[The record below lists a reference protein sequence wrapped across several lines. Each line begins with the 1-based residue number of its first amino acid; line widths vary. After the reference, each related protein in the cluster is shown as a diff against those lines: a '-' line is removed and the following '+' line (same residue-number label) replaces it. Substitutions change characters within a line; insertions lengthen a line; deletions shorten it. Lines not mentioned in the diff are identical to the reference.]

1 MVFHDRNCTRSF
13 RVLPLIPFLSMQTN
27 KNQIIIAALLVVF
40 AIGTRVLFNALHIY
54 NFSAVMAAAL
64 FAGAYIGSKRIGFL
78 IPLAAMIISDLI
90 IGVYD
95 WKLMGVVDG
104 AFVAA
109 IALGMFYSKK
119 PSLLRWV
126 SALLGS
132 SAMFFILTNFAVWIF
147 GDGTF
152 YPHTFAGLVNC
163 YTMGLPF
170 YRDRLIG
177 DIAWSAVLFG
187 SYELLKLRAP
197 KTAVA

>member
-1 MVFHDRNCTRSF
+1 
-13 RVLPLIPFLSMQTN
+13 MQTN
-27 KNQIIIAALLVVF
+27 KNQIILAGLLVVF

-54 NFSAVMAAAL
+54 NFSAVMASAL
-64 FAGAYIGSKRIGFL
+64 FAGAYLGSKRVGFI
-78 IPLAAMIISDLI
+78 IPLAAMLVSDLI

-95 WKLMGVVDG
+95 WKLMAVVDG
-104 AFVAA
+104 AFVLA
-109 IALGMFYSKK
+109 IALGMFYAKK

-126 SALLGS
+126 SVLLGS
-132 SAMFFILTNFAVWIF
+132 STMFFIATNFAVWLF

-152 YPHTFAGLVNC
+152 YPHTFSGLIEC

-177 DIAWSAVLFG
+177 DIAWSALLFG

-197 KTAVA
+197 KAVVA